1 MKINLLIPIIVV
13 GVIIGYQTQDKTISA
28 LLDVYF
34 FNHIIKKKNNSQTI
48 TPEYKVL
55 TDE

>member
-34 FNHIIKKKNNSQTI
+34 FNHIIKKKKQFSNNNTRIQSI
-48 TPEYKVL
+48 NR
-55 TDE
+55 